1 MKKLNAFSIVAF
13 VLSLVAIEFAAYL
26 IFTTGI
32 LGMKIVPSFATSNIV
47 FYIYLGLA
55 IGCAAPS
62 IALAYLAKGVQ
73 KKVFKTFNTISIVLS
88 IVAISLAVVCVII
101 TMLMR
106 MGVIQL

>member
-1 MKKLNAFSIVAF
+1 MKKLNVFSIVAF
-13 VLSLVAIEFAAYL
+13 ILSLAAIEFAAYL

-32 LGMKIVPSFATSNIV
+32 FGMKIIPMFLTSNIV
-47 FYIYLGLA
+47 FYVYLGLA

-73 KKVFKTFNTISIVLS
+73 KKVFITFNKISIILS
-88 IVAISLAVVCVII
+88 IIAISLTVVCVII
-101 TMLMR
+101 TMLIR